1 MRGRSLSRRSGARY
15 SPVRPSRT
23 WPANWPACGCVRRT
37 GCGASSSGWT
47 TISRTTNA
55 SWRSVP
61 GVAVGAQRSNW
72 RDRLAVAKAEHARH
86 RADQVARHEI
96 AIVPYVDGLLLV
108 AEPAWRMAFRWT
120 ARTSRRRASRR
131 ASCRVRDGGKSGL
144 STTRRCDRLCLAK
157 SFRFVRER
165 QRVQTFGE
173 CTRIHSMP
181 LTLCFE
187 NGLDFRLSVPDRKR

>member
-1 MRGRSLSRRSGARY
+1 MAGELADVRVRQENRLRRELERVDDYFENYERELAERAGRGGGSAKIKL
-15 SPVRPSRT
+15 
-23 WPANWPACGCVRRT
+23 AN
-37 GCGASSSGWT
+37 
-47 TISRTTNA
+47 
-55 SWRSVP
+55 
-61 GVAVGAQRSNW
+61 
-72 RDRLAVAKAEHARH
+72 RLAVAKAEHARH